1 MLVLCHYTQAFSS
14 CSKQGLLSSFH
25 AWLLIEMASLGAQRR
40 LTGLAVL
47 RHVGSSRSRGRTC
60 VPCIGKQILHHW
72 ITREVL
78 IIYLVY

>member
-1 MLVLCHYTQAFSS
+1 MHGLSLFAASRGYSLAFMH
-14 CSKQGLLSSFH
+14 G
-25 AWLLIEMASLGAQRR
+25 LLIEMASLGAQRR

-47 RHVGSSRSRGRTC
+47 RHVGSSQSRGRTC